1 MELRKTHKDR
11 SWTLR
16 VSSWW
21 RSLGLWR
28 LPLPPAP
35 TRTIKSDDSSVEITV
50 PNGWRQTKA
59 ATPKIQIQATN
70 GRAIVVVRIAAKED
84 FKDLKSFATVGSSR
98 FIKRFV
104 DAEPKTE
111 DVQVN
116 GNPAIR
122 ISAEGT
128 QESGQRRGCVLTFID
143 AGGTFIEVMGIANAS
158 AFATEQQTLADLA
171 GRVKLLAAAGPRRPR
186 KHPPR
191 RRPPPLRRRP
201 SRRRR
206 VRHAEVGFVVAKCCC
221 LGWLR
226 PWRPYCATITG
237 G

>member
-1 MELRKTHKDR
+1 MDTKGIVIVAL
-11 SWTLR
+11 
-16 VSSWW
+16 V
-21 RSLGLWR
+21 GFVAFAA
-28 LPLPPAP
+28 PAQAD
-35 TRTIKSDDSSVEITV
+35 TTIKSDDSSVEITV

-70 GRAIVVVRIAAKED
+70 GRAIVVVRVAAKED
-84 FKDLKSFATVGSSR
+84 YKDLKSFAAVGSSR

-128 QESGQRRGCVLTFID
+128 QDNGQRRGCVLTFID

-158 AFATEQQTLADLA
+158 AFATEQQTMADLA
-171 GRVKLLAAAGPRRPR
+171 GRVKLLASAGAPPAAPAAQTPAAT
-186 KHPPR
+186 PPATPAPSTK
-191 RRPPPLRRRP
+191 PPPPARSPR
-201 SRRRR
+201 
-206 VRHAEVGFVVAKCCC
+206 
-221 LGWLR
+221 
-226 PWRPYCATITG
+226 
-237 G
+237 

>member
-1 MELRKTHKDR
+1 MDTKGIVMVALAGI
-11 SWTLR
+11 
-16 VSSWW
+16 VAFAA
-21 RSLGLWR
+21 
-28 LPLPPAP
+28 PARAD
-35 TRTIKSDDSSVEITV
+35 TTIKSDDSSVEITV

-70 GRAIVVVRIAAKED
+70 GRAIVVVRVAAKED
-84 FKDLKSFATVGSSR
+84 YKDLKSFAAVGSAR

-128 QESGQRRGCVLTFID
+128 QDNGQRRGCVLTFID

-158 AFATEQQTLADLA
+158 AFATEQQTMADLA
-171 GRVKLLAAAGPRRPR
+171 GHVKLLAAAGAAPAVPAAQTPAATPSATPAPAT
-186 KHPPR
+186 KS
-191 RRPPPLRRRP
+191 PPPARSPR
-201 SRRRR
+201 
-206 VRHAEVGFVVAKCCC
+206 
-221 LGWLR
+221 
-226 PWRPYCATITG
+226 
-237 G
+237 

>member
-1 MELRKTHKDR
+1 MDTKCIVIAALAGFLAFAASARADT
-11 SWTLR
+11 
-16 VSSWW
+16 
-21 RSLGLWR
+21 
-28 LPLPPAP
+28 
-35 TRTIKSDDSSVEITV
+35 TIKSDDSSVEITV

-70 GRAIVVVRIAAKED
+70 GRAIVVVRVAAKED
-84 FKDLKSFATVGSSR
+84 YKDLKSFAAVGSAR

-128 QESGQRRGCVLTFID
+128 QDNGQRRGCVLTFID

-158 AFATEQQTLADLA
+158 AFATEQQTMADLA
-171 GRVKLLAAAGPRRPR
+171 GN
-186 KHPPR
+186 
-191 RRPPPLRRRP
+191 
-201 SRRRR
+201 
-206 VRHAEVGFVVAKCCC
+206 
-221 LGWLR
+221 
-226 PWRPYCATITG
+226 
-237 G
+237 